1 MPALAV
7 VVLVVVIGGGKEGG
21 GGGGGERGRG
31 QKRSNTNL
39 RSGRASGLCFAE
51 DGGDDVVPALCVV
64 LVLQDLLVL

>member
-7 VVLVVVIGGGKEGG
+7 VVLVVVIGGGKEG